1 MAPAFSILQPGIVS
15 DIVRFGP
22 DTVRPLPHA
31 DVPDFPIAA
40 MWLREPRRSRIRWS
54 GKKCSKQEAER

>member
-15 DIVRFGP
+15 DIVRSGP

-31 DVPDFPIAA
+31 AVPDFPDRGDVA
-40 MWLREPRRSRIRWS
+40 PRTAPQPYSVVR
-54 GKKCSKQEAER
+54 QEMFKTGG